1 MVDKWHFVQVSV
13 WRVDDERS
21 QVCIKFST
29 NGVECGFINKDF
41 CTHEIAP
48 YVCPFGPN
56 YADANSAIRSR
67 SWIRYG
73 NGFAGQMKTVEFF
86 DHPRVNYEM
95 LTRTT
100 TTCTL
105 FPGFPVCTHC

>member
-67 SWIRYG
+67 SWI
-73 NGFAGQMKTVEFF
+73 
-86 DHPRVNYEM
+86 
-95 LTRTT
+95 
-100 TTCTL
+100 
-105 FPGFPVCTHC
+105 